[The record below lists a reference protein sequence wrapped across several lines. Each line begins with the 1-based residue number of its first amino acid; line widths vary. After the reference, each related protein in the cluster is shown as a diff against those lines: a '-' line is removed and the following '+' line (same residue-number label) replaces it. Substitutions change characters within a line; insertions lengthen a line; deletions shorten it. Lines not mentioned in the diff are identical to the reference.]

1 MSNKIDKISSIGR
14 RILQEIKSQRL
25 TKKHLYEGLGISRG
39 TLDNW
44 IYGDTKPNHEEVER
58 MSKLLNIDLLS
69 KEDNQAKV
77 KVIGIDEWEELIAT
91 RIEFQKTVKELISNN
106 QFFKEDVQ
114 THTREKNKLLD
125 HNSTLLDIVNRL
137 IGSNPTLHKT

>member
-44 IYGDTKPNHEEVER
+44 IYGTTTPNHEEVEL

-91 RIEFQKTVKELISNN
+91 RVEFQKTVKELIINN

-114 THTREKNKLLD
+114 THAREKNKLLD
-125 HNSTLLDIVNRL
+125 HNSTLLDIVNR
-137 IGSNPTLHKT
+137 